1 MTTSFV
7 EVILHIHCESMAGP
21 PPRGM
26 DPRFAHGEHLR
37 MDPPCCFECDE
48 GGTVLFCDGPCG
60 RHFHY
65 VIDGQ
70 EPNEFDGH
78 GPACRPVTIPK
89 DHDLDAVWLCELCQ
103 HDKGRC
109 FACGL
114 LGRTVTPTTNEPLV
128 IQCAHPDCYSFYHI
142 GCLRTVLRMGQLPYS
157 GCPENTSGHP
167 AALICSRH
175 YCDFCKEYREGIWD
189 FVQCRRCP
197 RAWCHDDEPGANK
210 HLTKGVKDRDT
221 WEIDEWRMV
230 YCNRHFIPEGSDLP
244 AHDC

>member
-26 DPRFAHGEHLR
+26 DQRFAHGEHLC

-128 IQCAHPDCYSFYHI
+128 I
-142 GCLRTVLRMGQLPYS
+142 
-157 GCPENTSGHP
+157 
-167 AALICSRH
+167 
-175 YCDFCKEYREGIWD
+175 
-189 FVQCRRCP
+189 
-197 RAWCHDDEPGANK
+197 
-210 HLTKGVKDRDT
+210 
-221 WEIDEWRMV
+221 
-230 YCNRHFIPEGSDLP
+230 
-244 AHDC
+244 